1 MAHHFVGGPV
11 LYYFVYIKVN
21 TNKCYGTADIP
32 SVRQT
37 PQTITISFNV
47 PSEILLIYFLR
58 YRYVCLYI
66 FYQCIVLFYSV
77 TCDPS
82 LVLP

>member
-1 MAHHFVGGPV
+1 MVHHFVGGPV

-47 PSEILLIYFLR
+47 PSEILLIYFFTLQI
-58 YRYVCLYI
+58 YMFIYI
-66 FYQCIVLFYSV
+66 LSMYCFILFSN
-77 TCDPS
+77 
-82 LVLP
+82 L

>member
-1 MAHHFVGGPV
+1 MVRHFVGGPV
-11 LYYFVYIKVN
+11 LYYFFYIKVN

-47 PSEILLIYFLR
+47 PSEILLIYFFTLQI
-58 YRYVCLYI
+58 YMFIYI
-66 FYQCIVLFYSV
+66 LSMYCFILFSN
-77 TCDPS
+77 
-82 LVLP
+82 L